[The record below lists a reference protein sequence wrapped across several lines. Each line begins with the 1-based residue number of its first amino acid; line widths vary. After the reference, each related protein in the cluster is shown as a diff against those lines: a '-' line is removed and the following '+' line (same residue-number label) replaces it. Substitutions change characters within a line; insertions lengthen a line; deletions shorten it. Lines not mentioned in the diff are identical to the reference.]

1 MHYGR
6 QVPVHV
12 RRRVPDETH
21 SIVAWQTQIVLVLLV
36 FREFRALPIRRWHWF
51 VDFSNCSDDIFI
63 QQYIRESC
71 LLMLVRYPTRKS
83 FRSVHA
89 YVRACVRAVRGLREA
104 VWHFWFLFL
113 FLLLELAVLAGLVGS
128 LVSSL
133 VDSLV
138 DSLVCSIVG
147 GSLEF
152 DRGLVRGLD
161 YGSDRELDYEFERAL
176 DRESIVDSLIDS
188 IVSSILLWACFSS
201 GLPAFALFL
210 RFVFLSYP
218 NQPPIIY
225 NGSNDIY
232 LYKKCY

>member
-147 GSLEF
+147 GLARVRSWARSWTRLWIWSWARLWIRTSARSWIN
-152 DRGLVRGLD
+152 RGL
-161 YGSDRELDYEFERAL
+161 AH
-176 DRESIVDSLIDS
+176 
-188 IVSSILLWACFSS
+188 
-201 GLPAFALFL
+201 
-210 RFVFLSYP
+210 RF
-218 NQPPIIY
+218 
-225 NGSNDIY
+225 D
-232 LYKKCY
+232 C